1 MGQSVSFRHFFIDEI
16 SEDTRTLTISGA
28 EAKHISKVLRMKP
41 GDRFILMDGKG
52 SRFLAVIESA
62 ASKEVLVVLEKPVP
76 KPLPSPVHI
85 TLCQAL
91 PKSRAMD
98 YLIQKTS
105 ELGVDRIVP
114 FFSERTVVKYKKDS
128 LINKM
133 RHWHEVAIS
142 SAKQCGRGIPVSID
156 SPVLFSDV
164 MEKWRGDHALKVV
177 LWEEEESKDLKSML
191 ETSPPAANFVG
202 VIGPEGGFSE
212 EEINAARDGGF
223 ASVSLGNRILR
234 AETAAITTVA
244 IVQYELGDLNIRR
257 KD

>member
-1 MGQSVSFRHFFIDEI
+1 MRHFFVDEI
-16 SEDTRTLTISGA
+16 SENSRTFTITGV

-41 GDRFILMDGKG
+41 GDRFILMD
-52 SRFLAVIESA
+52 SRGTRFQVAIESA
-62 ASKEVLVVLEKPVP
+62 ASKEVVVVLERPVP

-105 ELGVDRIVP
+105 ELGVDCIVP
-114 FFSERTVVKYKKDS
+114 FFSKRTVVKYKKGN

-133 RHWHEVAIS
+133 RHWHEIAIN

-156 SPVLFSDV
+156 APVSFRDV
-164 MEKWRGDHALKVV
+164 MEKWRGEDALKVV
-177 LWEEEESKDLKSML
+177 LWEEEESKDLKSIL
-191 ETSPPAANFVG
+191 KISPPAANFVG
-202 VIGPEGGFSE
+202 IIGPEGGFTG
-212 EEINAARDGGF
+212 EEINVARDAGF
-223 ASVSLGNRILR
+223 VSVSLGNRILR

-244 IVQYELGDLNIRR
+244 IVQYELGDL
-257 KD
+257 

>member
-1 MGQSVSFRHFFIDEI
+1 MRYFYVDELG
-16 SEDTRTLTISGA
+16 ENNRTVTITGA

-41 GDRFILMDGKG
+41 GDRLILMDSRG
-52 SRFLAVIESA
+52 SRFQAAIES
-62 ASKEVLVVLEKPVP
+62 STYKEVLVVLERPIP
-76 KPLPSPVHI
+76 KPLPSPVHL

-114 FFSERTVVKYKKDS
+114 FFSERTVVKYKKGS

-133 RHWHEVAIS
+133 RHWHEIAIS
-142 SAKQCGRGIPVSID
+142 SAKQCGRGIPASID
-156 SPVLFSDV
+156 SPISFRDV
-164 MEKWRGDHALKVV
+164 MEKWRGEDALKVV
-177 LWEEEESKDLKSML
+177 LWEEEESKDLKSAL
-191 ETSPPAANFVG
+191 KTPSPTGNFVG
-202 VIGPEGGFSE
+202 IIGPEGGFSR
-212 EEINAARDGGF
+212 EEIDLAGDAGF
-223 ASVSLGNRILR
+223 VSVSLGGRVLR

-257 KD
+257 EP